1 MLEQNFWAWHTQAK
15 ADLARLPDLLRGDR
29 LAASVRQM
37 FRLNLSEE
45 QLRQFQPA
53 PAYVRSAS
61 YAAPA
66 IAITSA
72 PKPWGNR

>member
-1 MLEQNFWAWHTQAK
+1 MQVK
-15 ADLARLPDLLRGDR
+15 ADLARLPDLLRCDR
-29 LAASVRQM
+29 LSASVRQM
-37 FRLNLSEE
+37 FRPDLTQE

-53 PAYVRSAS
+53 PILVRSVS

-72 PKPWGNR
+72 PKPRGNR